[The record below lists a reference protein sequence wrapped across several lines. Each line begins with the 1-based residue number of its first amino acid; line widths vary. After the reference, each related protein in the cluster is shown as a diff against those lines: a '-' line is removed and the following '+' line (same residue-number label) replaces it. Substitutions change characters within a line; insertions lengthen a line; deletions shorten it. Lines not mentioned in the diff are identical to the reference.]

1 MGDEKVIALLLMQQI
16 AVLFLIMGLGFL
28 IVKLGIVKT
37 EDSRV
42 LSMVTIYLVLPCVT
56 IHAFQI
62 EYSTKIRNGFLLAV
76 AVAILIHVVLFVVC
90 GILRKLLKMDEV
102 ETASLI
108 YSNAGN
114 LILPLVTSILGEEW
128 VIYASGFLCVQTIIV
143 WTHGQS
149 LMQGQRQVN
158 LKKIVQN
165 INLIAI
171 LTGLVFFLCNIHL
184 PKIIDSM
191 TSSLA
196 GMIGPI
202 SMVMI
207 GMLLAG
213 VDWKLGLWKTENLW
227 YRIFENDRS
236 AGNHYPVPETGGT
249 ADPDGEC
256 KNDPVDQPA
265 GSNCADGGNDH
276 TDGSALQKRCC
287 VCKLDQCIYHPGV
300 HRNDATDGDAVYDI
314 MSVSEREQPKFV
326 HREPRRMSVMIAAN
340 PDK

>member
-28 IVKLGIVKT
+28 IVKLRIVKT

-128 VIYASGFLCVQTIIV
+128 VIYASAFLSVQMILM

-149 LMQGQRQVN
+149 LMEAKAGIN
-158 LKKIVQN
+158 WKKILCN

-171 LTGLVFFLCNIHL
+171 ILGIVLFFTQIRLPVILGNTMSQISATLGPVCMIMLGMTMTEVKWKDIFSHSRIYLITILKMVVTPLIVLLLLKYLPLASLVKDGKTILLISLMAVITPSATTIVQLAQLYDREPVYASTINV
-184 PKIIDSM
+184 M
-191 TSSLA
+191 TTLVSIVTMPL
-196 GMIGPI
+196 
-202 SMVMI
+202 MVMFY
-207 GMLLAG
+207 LA
-213 VDWKLGLWKTENLW
+213 
-227 YRIFENDRS
+227 
-236 AGNHYPVPETGGT
+236 
-249 ADPDGEC
+249 
-256 KNDPVDQPA
+256 
-265 GSNCADGGNDH
+265 
-276 TDGSALQKRCC
+276 
-287 VCKLDQCIYHPGV
+287 
-300 HRNDATDGDAVYDI
+300 
-314 MSVSEREQPKFV
+314 
-326 HREPRRMSVMIAAN
+326 
-340 PDK
+340 

>member
-76 AVAILIHVVLFVVC
+76 AVAIMIHVVLFVVC

-128 VIYASGFLCVQTIIV
+128 VIYASGFMCVQTIIV

-171 LTGLVFFLCNIHL
+171 LTGLVFSLCNIHL

-191 TSSLA
+191 TSGKIPVLSE
-196 GMIGPI
+196 
-202 SMVMI
+202 S
-207 GMLLAG
+207 
-213 VDWKLGLWKTENLW
+213 
-227 YRIFENDRS
+227 RS
-236 AGNHYPVPETGGT
+236 
-249 ADPDGEC
+249 D
-256 KNDPVDQPA
+256 
-265 GSNCADGGNDH
+265 
-276 TDGSALQKRCC
+276 
-287 VCKLDQCIYHPGV
+287 
-300 HRNDATDGDAVYDI
+300 
-314 MSVSEREQPKFV
+314 
-326 HREPRRMSVMIAAN
+326 
-340 PDK
+340 

>member
-1 MGDEKVIALLLMQQI
+1 MGDEKVIALLLMEQI

-128 VIYASGFLCVQTIIV
+128 GNLCQWFSVRTDD
-143 WTHGQS
+143 HC
-149 LMQGQRQVN
+149 M
-158 LKKIVQN
+158 
-165 INLIAI
+165 
-171 LTGLVFFLCNIHL
+171 
-184 PKIIDSM
+184 DSR
-191 TSSLA
+191 T
-196 GMIGPI
+196 
-202 SMVMI
+202 
-207 GMLLAG
+207 
-213 VDWKLGLWKTENLW
+213 
-227 YRIFENDRS
+227 
-236 AGNHYPVPETGGT
+236 VPDAGT
-249 ADPDGEC
+249 APGEPEE
-256 KNDPVDQPA
+256 DRAEYQFDRDSDRTGIFPV
-265 GSNCADGGNDH
+265 
-276 TDGSALQKRCC
+276 
-287 VCKLDQCIYHPGV
+287 
-300 HRNDATDGDAVYDI
+300 
-314 MSVSEREQPKFV
+314 
-326 HREPRRMSVMIAAN
+326 
-340 PDK
+340 

>member
-149 LMQGQRQVN
+149 L
-158 LKKIVQN
+158 KKIVQN

-213 VDWKLGLWKTENLW
+213 VDWKLVFGKRRIYGIVFLKMIVVPGIITLCLKLAAPLIPMENAKTILL
-227 YRIFENDRS
+227 IS
-236 AGNHYPVPETGGT
+236 LLAVIAPT
-249 ADPDGEC
+249 A
-256 KNDPVDQPA
+256 VTITQMA
-265 GSNCADGGNDH
+265 Q
-276 TDGSALQKRCC
+276 LYKRDAAYASSINVFTTL
-287 VCKLDQCIYHPGV
+287 VCIVTMPL
-300 HRNDATDGDAVYDI
+300 
-314 MSVSEREQPKFV
+314 M
-326 HREPRRMSVMIAAN
+326 VMLYMI
-340 PDK
+340 

>member
-128 VIYASGFLCVQTIIV
+128 VIYASGFMCVQTIIV

-158 LKKIVQN
+158 WKKIVQN

-184 PKIIDSM
+184 PKILDSM

-213 VDWKLGLWKTENLW
+213 VDWKLVFGKR
-227 YRIFENDRS
+227 RIYGIVFLKMIV
-236 AGNHYPVPETGGT
+236 VPGCGRCRRCR
-249 ADPDGEC
+249 A
-256 KNDPVDQPA
+256 A
-265 GSNCADGGNDH
+265 GSRRRRQAAPPARRTPGYPRHGH
-276 TDGSALQKRCC
+276 TDAGCKPLRPQPCC
-287 VCKLDQCIYHPGV
+287 VQRCGS
-300 HRNDATDGDAVYDI
+300 RW
-314 MSVSEREQPKFV
+314 
-326 HREPRRMSVMIAAN
+326 
-340 PDK
+340 

>member
-114 LILPLVTSILGEEW
+114 LILPLVTSILG
-128 VIYASGFLCVQTIIV
+128 GGMGNLCQWFSVRTDD
-143 WTHGQS
+143 HC
-149 LMQGQRQVN
+149 M
-158 LKKIVQN
+158 
-165 INLIAI
+165 
-171 LTGLVFFLCNIHL
+171 
-184 PKIIDSM
+184 DSR
-191 TSSLA
+191 T
-196 GMIGPI
+196 
-202 SMVMI
+202 
-207 GMLLAG
+207 
-213 VDWKLGLWKTENLW
+213 
-227 YRIFENDRS
+227 
-236 AGNHYPVPETGGT
+236 VPDAGT
-249 ADPDGEC
+249 APGEPEEDC
-256 KNDPVDQPA
+256 AEYQSDRDSDRTGIFPV
-265 GSNCADGGNDH
+265 
-276 TDGSALQKRCC
+276 
-287 VCKLDQCIYHPGV
+287 
-300 HRNDATDGDAVYDI
+300 
-314 MSVSEREQPKFV
+314 
-326 HREPRRMSVMIAAN
+326 
-340 PDK
+340 